1 MKICIDS
8 RDLLIIADEILHN
21 CVMLGYVDAEDAED
35 EIALYCSNISELA
48 NDLQALVAL
57 KEEQAAKREEEHRD
71 GEPESSDNMGDH
83 GD

>member
-21 CVMLGYVDAEDAED
+21 CVMLGNVDAENAEYD
-35 EIALYCSNISELA
+35 IDFYCSNFSELA
-48 NDLQALVAL
+48 QDLQALVAL

-71 GEPESSDNMGDH
+71 GEPVSSDNMGNH